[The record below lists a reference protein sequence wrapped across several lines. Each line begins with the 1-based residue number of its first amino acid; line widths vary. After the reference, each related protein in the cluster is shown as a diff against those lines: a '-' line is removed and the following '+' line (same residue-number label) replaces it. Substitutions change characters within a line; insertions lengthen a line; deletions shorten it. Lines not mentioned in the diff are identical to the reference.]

1 MCWIILI
8 KQFTERALLCVIN
21 THDPYQG
28 RRDPLSFSYYVNK
41 HLCYR
46 LHISR
51 SLNGEQYK
59 Q

>member
-1 MCWIILI
+1 MCWIIII
-8 KQFTERALLCVIN
+8 KQLTERALLCVIN

-28 RRDPLSFSYYVNK
+28 HRDPLSYVNK

-51 SLNGEQYK
+51 SLDREQYK